1 LFKIFFAQNLNP
13 SQLAVLA
20 GEHDFDR
27 LEGGEVKLAVS
38 EIRVH
43 PWYDL
48 QTYDN
53 DIGYRIH

>member
-53 DIGYRIH
+53 DIG